1 MADAIGADVMTH
13 LHRGHVPGR
22 SGEVMLVPK
31 PHRYLTGEWDLRT
44 LGSDN
49 PETFVSHTN
58 PWAYLA
64 AVPLIFYGPGYAPE
78 GLEVTAD
85 VDLTD
90 VAPTYARLL
99 GLRGFEADGKAL
111 DDISAT
117 DATPPR
123 VIMTVVLDGGGW
135 NVLRRHPDSWPAIAE
150 LSAEGTAYVNATI
163 GSAPSLTG
171 PIHSNLGTGRY
182 PVTHGVPTNP
192 WLTTLDPS
200 TLRVPT
206 VSEVWDEHTGNSAVV
221 AMMGYEDPHVGM
233 IGHGAQRAGGDRDI
247 AVFWGR
253 DQFAWRT
260 NELYYEL
267 PDYLVPTDTSAL
279 EAYERDLDLDDGAR
293 DGVWLGNPLD
303 LMREATPA
311 FAKLTGD
318 VVVAMMRNETFAE
331 DDVTDL
337 LWVEMKMP
345 DGAGHV
351 WNMVSRE
358 ESAVLREV
366 DRQVARYKSELDRN
380 VGEGNYLMVVTAD
393 HGQEPLAE
401 LVDGWRINLR
411 ELGRDLESEF
421 GPIVEKVTT
430 LDLQIDR
437 EAAAQG
443 GIELADIARYVGT
456 YTLGDN
462 IPDGA
467 PGTDL
472 VSPQRLDERLF
483 AGAFP
488 TGFLQGLTP
497 EDIASFGDSI
507 YREGVLTR
515 R

>member
-13 LHRGHVPGR
+13 LQRGHVPVR

-64 AVPLIFYGPGYAPE
+64 RVPLIFYGPGYAPE
-78 GLEVTAD
+78 GRESTAD

-99 GLRGFEADGKAL
+99 GLQGFDADGEVL
-111 DDISAT
+111 RDLSAT
-117 DATPPR
+117 ASPPPR

-135 NVLRRHPDSWPAIAE
+135 NVLRRHPESWPTIAR
-150 LSAEGTAYVNATI
+150 LSAQGTTYPNATI

-171 PIHSNLGTGRY
+171 PIHANLGTGRY

-192 WLTTLDPS
+192 WLTISDPS

-206 VSEVWDEHTGNSAVV
+206 VSELWDEHTENRAVV
-221 AMMGYEDPHVGM
+221 GMMGYEDPHVGM
-233 IGHGAQRAGGDRDI
+233 IGRGGQRVGGDRDI
-247 AVFWGR
+247 AVFWSR
-253 DQFAWRT
+253 DQLAWHT
-260 NELYYEL
+260 NEIYYEL
-267 PDYLVPTDTSAL
+267 PDYLVPTDVGAL
-279 EAYERDLDLDDGAR
+279 EAYERDLDLEDGAR
-293 DGVWLGNPLD
+293 DGNWLGHPLD

-318 VVVAMMRNETFAE
+318 AVVAMMRNEAFAD

-345 DGAGHV
+345 DSAGHT
-351 WNMVSRE
+351 WNMVSPE
-358 ESAVLREV
+358 EEAVLREV
-366 DRQVARYKSELDRN
+366 DRQVARYKSELDRM
-380 VGEGNYLMVVTAD
+380 VGEGNYLLVVTAD

-401 LVDGWRINLR
+401 LVGGWRINLR
-411 ELGRDLESEF
+411 ELGRDIESEF
-421 GPIVEKVTT
+421 GPIIEKVTT
-430 LDLQIDR
+430 LDLQVDQQR
-437 EAAAQG
+437 AVQENV
-443 GIELADIARYVGT
+443 ELVDVARFIGT
-456 YTLGDN
+456 YTLGEN

-467 PGTDL
+467 PGIDR
-472 VSPQRLDERLF
+472 VADERLNERLF

-488 TGFLQGLTP
+488 TGWLQNLTVD
-497 EDIASFGDSI
+497 EIASFGASV
-507 YREGVLTR
+507 YREGVLTGR
-515 R
+515 